1 MKQNKLQVTMVTIHK
16 TFTSS
21 TITNSSS
28 NSNSNSNNII
38 SILTSPLHI
47 PPQQEVQLQQETK
60 PTR

>member
-28 NSNSNSNNII
+28 SSNSNNII

-47 PPQQEVQLQQETK
+47 PPQQEAQLQQETK